1 MKINSPRA
9 DKGPHRDPAK
19 ERSWRQLLQQFA
31 SSGQSIRE
39 FCAANHLKE
48 TAFYFWRAE
57 IQRRD
62 GRAPGR
68 KQPSTPHPVSFARVL
83 VQEPQPMAEQGP
95 CLRLGDGRELLL
107 PVSWT
112 PAQLAAVVHAI
123 EREGGAA

>member
-19 ERSWRQLLQQFA
+19 ERSWRQLLRRFA
-31 SSGQSIRE
+31 SSGQSIRA
-39 FCAANHLKE
+39 FCATNHLKE

-57 IQRRD
+57 IRRRD

-68 KQPSTPHPVSFARVL
+68 RQPRAPHPVSFARVL
-83 VQEPQPMAEQGP
+83 VQEPRTGAEQCP

-107 PVSWT
+107 PLSWT
-112 PAQLAAVVHAI
+112 PAQLA
-123 EREGGAA
+123 